1 MGVNF
6 HKGRQSAPHLGH
18 VLVALVAG
26 VAEARTQSGAC
37 GGYRSGAGMEWGMAK
52 KKPDLAWVCFLRN
65 RGGSG
70 HRGRD

>member
-52 KKPDLAWVCFLRN
+52 KKPD
-65 RGGSG
+65 
-70 HRGRD
+70 